1 MIPPLVH
8 PRPGAASSRA
18 ARRRSKLI
26 SSIALVLGLVAVTPV
41 HADPGSDPDL
51 KLQKSRP
58 ARFIMGVKFGGG
70 GTLWD
75 EPDDV
80 PKRSDGQSLLP
91 IFEET
96 RGGYTMSAGYFLQG
110 IFFDHLGLE
119 VGFHFVKHTLL
130 ETIDWTFTEVSSTN
144 VTTRVAE
151 SDTELAFTAL
161 HVPIL
166 VKAVI
171 PAGTTRVS
179 LGIGPEFAFG
189 SWAKTKFDIT
199 KTDEPRGPDGEMLLP
214 GNRKVFKTVR
224 PKLEDSVYLTVNF
237 GVEIV
242 AGDFII
248 PVDIHWSYNFS
259 QQKKYLQRA
268 AISRR
273 GGDGELEPL
282 PANPPDT
289 WEPTEVTLET
299 RDTMYGGIRIG
310 IAYQF

>member
-1 MIPPLVH
+1 MTPLLSQRLRHRSRWPLVALL
-8 PRPGAASSRA
+8 PLMALTLGATATPAQAEPG
-18 ARRRSKLI
+18 
-26 SSIALVLGLVAVTPV
+26 
-41 HADPGSDPDL
+41 DPDTAL
-51 KLQKSRP
+51 KKARP

-80 PKRSDGQSLLP
+80 PKKPDGQSLLP
-91 IFEET
+91 VFEET

-110 IFFDHLGLE
+110 IFFEHLGLE

-130 ETIDWTFTEVSSTN
+130 EQIDWTFTEVTPSA
-144 VTTRVAE
+144 VTTRIAE
-151 SDTELAFTAL
+151 SDTELSFTAL

-166 VKAVI
+166 VKAII

-179 LGIGPEFAFG
+179 LGVGPEFALS
-189 SWAKTKFDIT
+189 SWSKTKFDIT
-199 KTDEPRGPDGEMLLP
+199 KTDEPPGPNGEELLP
-214 GNRKVFKTVR
+214 GARRVFKNVR
-224 PKLEDSVYLTVNF
+224 SQLEDSVYLTVNF
-237 GVEIV
+237 GVEVV

-259 QQKKYLQRA
+259 QEKRYLERA
-268 AISRR
+268 LFAEDEIPS
-273 GGDGELEPL
+273 PS
-282 PANPPDT
+282 NPDP
-289 WEPTEVTLET
+289 EPTSVTLKT